1 MLPEDFSRSF
11 RSVSIRATDESS
23 RFCSERHSPRTN
35 THVNPTQHTQN
46 QRSRRTV
53 GRRRFLGLT
62 AAGALAGVASRRGRA
77 QSTRTI
83 ELGGRVA
90 GWQGRAPDA
99 IAGEENPTLELEAG
113 VDYRITWTNLDGFGH
128 NIALLDGNGEVLKR
142 TNVMSEQGATQTI
155 EFTARE
161 EMAEYICEPHRASMR
176 GSVSFGAD
184 TPTTSATMTQ
194 GSVVPTGP
202 TVGLERVVGGF
213 QVPTDMA
220 LLPGENR
227 RVVVDLPGIAYLN
240 EGKELRDEPFLDL
253 RDQLAELVGERGF
266 LGLAPHPNYTENRRF
281 YVRYSAPLAD
291 EAPDEFSHTE
301 VLSEF
306 EANTAGTS
314 ARPDSERVLL
324 EVHEPRKVHNGG
336 AVAFGP
342 DGYLYTSYGDGGG
355 PRDTGPGH
363 ASDWYDRNR
372 GGNGQDVTENL
383 LGSIL
388 RLDIDSREGDK
399 PYGIPAD
406 NPLVGKAGLDEHYA
420 WGFRN
425 PWRMGFSNDTLYA
438 ADVGQ
443 NRYEEIDRVVKGGN
457 YGWNVREGTHC
468 YGTESL
474 SDMPENCPDSTP
486 PDVRG
491 GEPLRKPVIEY
502 PHARNGE
509 TIGISVI
516 GGYLYDGSID
526 ALDGKFVF
534 GDYSKEGEP
543 RGSLFAATPSQQ
555 GLWEFEELQVEGAEG
570 GAVEGYL
577 IAIARDEEGE
587 LFALTSAGDLGGSV
601 NRITATE
608 ATKTATA
615 ETPARATAN
624 TTTTRATTMARTRT
638 DAATTGEDA
647 TETTVTAGAETTS
660 GATTATESTANES
673 GTMNRTETS
682 ADGAGFGVLAALA
695 GVGGLAVRRLR
706 R

>member
-1 MLPEDFSRSF
+1 M
-11 RSVSIRATDESS
+11 
-23 RFCSERHSPRTN
+23 
-35 THVNPTQHTQN
+35 NPIQHTQN
-46 QRSRRTV
+46 RRRRRAV

-62 AAGALAGVASRRGRA
+62 AAGALAGVASGRGRA
-77 QSTRTI
+77 QDTRTI
-83 ELGGRVA
+83 ELGGKIA
-90 GWQGRAPDA
+90 GWQGRSPEA

-113 VDYRITWTNLDGFGH
+113 VDYQITWTNLDGMGH
-128 NIALLDGNGEVLKR
+128 NIALLDKNGEVLKR
-142 TNVMSEQGATQTI
+142 TSVMSEQGATQTI
-155 EFTARE
+155 AFTARE
-161 EMAEYICEPHRASMR
+161 AMAEYICEPHRASMR
-176 GSVSFGAD
+176 GAVSFGAD
-184 TPTTSATMTQ
+184 TPAANATTDTTTENA
-194 GSVVPTGP
+194 VPTGP

-220 LLPGENR
+220 LLPGDNR
-227 RVVVDLPGIAYLN
+227 RLVVDLPGIVYLN
-240 EGKELRDEPFLDL
+240 EGDELREEPFLDL
-253 RDQLAELVGERGF
+253 RDRLAELVGERGL
-266 LGLAPHPNYTENRRF
+266 LGLAPHPNFAQNRRF

-291 EAPDEFSHTE
+291 DAPEEFSHTE
-301 VLSEF
+301 VLAEF
-306 EANTAGTS
+306 EANADRTS

-363 ASDWYDRNR
+363 ASDWYEENR
-372 GGNGQDVTENL
+372 GGNGQDVTDNL

-388 RLDIDSREGDK
+388 RLDVDSREGNK
-399 PYGIPAD
+399 PYRIPDD

-425 PWRMGFSNDTLYA
+425 PWRMGFSNGTLYA

-474 SDMPENCPDSTP
+474 SDMPETCPTATP

-608 ATKTATA
+608 TTKTATA
-615 ETPARATAN
+615 ETSARATAN
-624 TTTTRATTMARTRT
+624 TTVTQTTTMARTRT
-638 DAATTGEDA
+638 DAATTGEGT
-647 TETTVTAGAETTS
+647 TETTVTAGTETTS
-660 GATTATESTANES
+660 GAATATEPTANES
-673 GTMNRTETS
+673 GTTNRTETS
-682 ADGAGFGVLAALA
+682 ADGAGFGVFAALA
-695 GVGGLAVRRLR
+695 GIGGLAVRRLGR
-706 R
+706 

>member
-1 MLPEDFSRSF
+1 
-11 RSVSIRATDESS
+11 
-23 RFCSERHSPRTN
+23 
-35 THVNPTQHTQN
+35 VNPIQHTQDRN
-46 QRSRRTV
+46 TPRTV

-62 AAGALAGVASRRGRA
+62 AAGALAGVASGRGRA

-99 IAGEENPTLELEAG
+99 IADETNPTLELEAG
-113 VDYRITWTNLDGFGH
+113 VDYRITWTNLDGMGH
-128 NIALLDGNGEVLKR
+128 NIALLDGNGNVLQR
-142 TNVMSEQGATQTI
+142 TDVMSEQGATQTI
-155 EFTARE
+155 AFTARE

-176 GSVSFGAD
+176 GTVSFGAD
-184 TPTTSATMTQ
+184 TPATSTTTTQ
-194 GSVVPTGP
+194 GNAVPTGP

-227 RVVVDLPGIAYLN
+227 RVVVDLHGIAHLN
-240 EGKELRDEPFLDL
+240 EGEELRDEPFLDL

-266 LGLAPHPNYTENRRF
+266 LGLAPHPNYAQNRRF

-291 EAPDEFSHTE
+291 DAPDGFSHTE
-301 VLSEF
+301 ILSEF
-306 EANTAGTS
+306 EANEDGTS

-342 DGYLYTSYGDGGG
+342 DGYLYTSYGDGGS
-355 PRDTGPGH
+355 PRDAGPGH
-363 ASDWYDRNR
+363 ASDWYERNR

-388 RLDIDSREGDK
+388 RIDVDSQERDK
-399 PYGIPAD
+399 PYGIPDD

-425 PWRMGFSNDTLYA
+425 PWRMGFSNGDLYV

-474 SDMPENCPDSTP
+474 SDMPETCPTATA

-491 GEPLRKPVIEY
+491 GEPLRGPVIEY

-516 GGYLYDGSID
+516 GGYLYDGAID

-534 GDYSKEGEP
+534 GDYSKEGGP
-543 RGSLFAATPSQQ
+543 RGSLFAATSTQQ
-555 GLWEFEELQVEGAEG
+555 GLWDIEQVQVEGAEG

-577 IAIARDEEGE
+577 IAIARDADGE
-587 LFALTSAGDLGGSV
+587 LFALTSAGELGGAV

-608 ATKTATA
+608 ATTATTA
-615 ETPARATAN
+615 TGTNTTANATATGANTTAN
-624 TTTTRATTMARTRT
+624 TTANATTTEATAAR
-638 DAATTGEDA
+638 
-647 TETTVTAGAETTS
+647 TETTAASETRTETTGATDTETPVEETTS
-660 GATTATESTANES
+660 ASTANES
-673 GTMNRTETS
+673 SGNETTTRG
-682 ADGAGFGVLAALA
+682 DGAGFGVFAALA
-695 GVGGLAVRRLR
+695 AVGGLAVRRLTR
-706 R
+706 RE

>member
-1 MLPEDFSRSF
+1 M
-11 RSVSIRATDESS
+11 
-23 RFCSERHSPRTN
+23 
-35 THVNPTQHTQN
+35 NPIQHTQDGH
-46 QRSRRTV
+46 STARTV

-62 AAGALAGVASRRGRA
+62 AAGALAGVATAGRGRA
-77 QSTRTI
+77 QSSRTI
-83 ELGGRVA
+83 ELGGKIA
-90 GWQGRAPDA
+90 GWQGRTPES
-99 IAGEENPTLELEAG
+99 IAGEENPTLALEAG
-113 VDYRITWTNLDGFGH
+113 VDYRITWTNLDGMGH
-128 NIALLDGNGEVLKR
+128 NIALIDENDDVLKR
-142 TNVMSEQGATQTI
+142 TEVMSEQGATQTI

-161 EMAEYICEPHRASMR
+161 EMAEYICEPHRSSMR
-176 GSVSFGAD
+176 GSVRFGSGS
-184 TPTTSATMTQ
+184 SATTDATTTEQ
-194 GSVVPTGP
+194 AVPTGP
-202 TVGLERVVGGF
+202 TIGLERLVGGF

-220 LLPGENR
+220 LLPGDDQ
-227 RVVVDLPGIAYLN
+227 RVVVDLYGVAQLN
-240 EGKELRDEPFLDL
+240 EGDQLRDEPFLDL
-253 RDQLAELVGERGF
+253 RDRLAEITGERGF
-266 LGLAPHPNYTENRRF
+266 LGLAPHPNYEQNRRF
-281 YVRYSAPLAD
+281 YVRYSAPPAD
-291 EAPDEFSHTE
+291 DAPDEFSHTE

-306 EANTAGTS
+306 EANEDGTS

-383 LGSIL
+383 RGSIL
-388 RLDIDSREGDK
+388 RLDVDSQNGEK
-399 PYGIPAD
+399 PYAIPDD
-406 NPLVGKAGLDEHYA
+406 NPLVGENGLDEQYA

-425 PWRMGFSNDTLYA
+425 PWRMSFNDGELYV

-474 SDMPENCPDSTP
+474 SDMPKNCPSRTP

-491 GEPLRKPVIEY
+491 GEPLRDPVIEY

-526 ALDGKFVF
+526 ALDGKYVF
-534 GDYSKEGEP
+534 GDYSTEGDP
-543 RGSLFAATPSQQ
+543 RSSLFAATPTED
-555 GLWEFEELQVEGAEG
+555 GLWDLERLQVEGAEG

-577 IAIARDEEGE
+577 IAIARDADGE
-587 LFALTSAGDLGGSV
+587 LFALTSAGELGGAV

-608 ATKTATA
+608 ATGTAT
-615 ETPARATAN
+615 TPDGTNATAN
-624 TTTTRATTMARTRT
+624 ATGSTTTALGT
-638 DAATTGEDA
+638 DATDTDA
-647 TETTVTAGAETTS
+647 NATAGVRSAAGNGTANGS
-660 GATTATESTANES
+660 GATDGS
-673 GTMNRTETS
+673 GNASGTETS
-682 ADGAGFGVLAALA
+682 GDGAGFGVLAALA
-695 GVGGLAVRRLR
+695 GIGGLAARRLR

>member
-1 MLPEDFSRSF
+1 
-11 RSVSIRATDESS
+11 V
-23 RFCSERHSPRTN
+23 N
-35 THVNPTQHTQN
+35 TLVNPIQHTQN
-46 QRSRRTV
+46 QRRRRTV

-62 AAGALAGVASRRGRA
+62 AAGALAGVASGRGRA

-83 ELGGRVA
+83 ELGAKVA

-99 IAGEENPTLELEAG
+99 IAGETNPTLELEAG
-113 VDYRITWTNLDGFGH
+113 VDYRITWTNLDGLGH

-161 EMAEYICEPHRASMR
+161 GMAEYICEPHRASMR
-176 GSVSFGAD
+176 GTVSFGAD
-184 TPTTSATMTQ
+184 TPATSATTTQ
-194 GSVVPTGP
+194 GSGVPTGP
-202 TVGLERVVGGF
+202 TIGLERVVGGF

-227 RVVVDLPGIAYLN
+227 RVVVDLHGIAYLN
-240 EGKELRDEPFLDL
+240 EGEELREEPFLDL

-291 EAPDEFSHTE
+291 DAPDEFSHTE

-342 DGYLYTSYGDGGG
+342 DGHLYTSYGDGGG

-388 RLDIDSREGDK
+388 RIDVDSREGDK
-399 PYGIPAD
+399 AYGIPDD
-406 NPLVGKAGLDEHYA
+406 NPLVGKEGLDEQFA

-425 PWRMGFSNDTLYA
+425 PWRMGFSNGELYT

-474 SDMPENCPDSTP
+474 SDMPENCPTATP

-534 GDYSKEGEP
+534 GDYSEEGGP
-543 RGSLFAATPSQQ
+543 RGSLFAATPSEQ
-555 GLWEFEELQVEGAEG
+555 GLWEFEHLQVAGAED

-577 IAIARDEEGE
+577 IALARGEDGE
-587 LFALTSAGDLGGSV
+587 LFALTSAGELGGSV

-608 ATKTATA
+608 STETATTA
-615 ETPARATAN
+615 TGTNTAATPATTGTTADATTTEATTVEQTRTETTAASETPAETTSAT
-624 TTTTRATTMARTRT
+624 
-638 DAATTGEDA
+638 D
-647 TETTVTAGAETTS
+647 TETTVETTAS
-660 GATTATESTANES
+660 ASTANES
-673 GTMNRTETS
+673 SGTNGTTTS
-682 ADGAGFGVLAALA
+682 GDGAGFGVLAALA
-695 GVGGLAVRRLR
+695 AVGGLAARRLTR
-706 R
+706 GE

>member
-1 MLPEDFSRSF
+1 
-11 RSVSIRATDESS
+11 
-23 RFCSERHSPRTN
+23 
-35 THVNPTQHTQN
+35 VNPIQHTQN
-46 QRSRRTV
+46 GHSTARIV

-62 AAGALAGVASRRGRA
+62 AAGALAGVATAGRGRA
-77 QSTRTI
+77 QSSRTI
-83 ELGGRVA
+83 ELGGKIA
-90 GWQGRAPDA
+90 GWQGRAPES
-99 IAGEENPTLELEAG
+99 IAGEENPTLALEAG
-113 VDYRITWTNLDGFGH
+113 VDYRITWTNLDGMGH
-128 NIALLDGNGEVLKR
+128 NIALIDENDEVLKR
-142 TNVMSEQGATQTI
+142 TEVMSEQGATQTI
-155 EFTARE
+155 AFTARE
-161 EMAEYICEPHRASMR
+161 EMAGYICEPHRSSMR
-176 GSVSFGAD
+176 GSVRFGSE
-184 TPTTSATMTQ
+184 PSATTDATTTEQ
-194 GSVVPTGP
+194 AVPTGP
-202 TVGLERVVGGF
+202 TIGLERLVGGF

-220 LLPGENR
+220 LLPGDDQ
-227 RVVVDLPGIAYLN
+227 RVIVDLYGIAHFN
-240 EGKELRDEPFLDL
+240 EGDRLRDEPFLDL
-253 RDQLAELVGERGF
+253 RDRLAEITGERGF
-266 LGLAPHPNYTENRRF
+266 LGLAPHPDYEQNRRF

-291 EAPDEFSHTE
+291 DAPDEFSHTE
-301 VLSEF
+301 ILSEF
-306 EANTAGTS
+306 EANEDGTS

-388 RLDIDSREGDK
+388 RIDVDSQNGEK
-399 PYGIPAD
+399 PYAIPDD
-406 NPLVGKAGLDEHYA
+406 NPLVGKKGLDEHFA

-425 PWRMGFSNDTLYA
+425 PWRMSFNDGELYV

-443 NRYEEIDRVVKGGN
+443 NRYEEIDHVVKGGN

-474 SDMPENCPDSTP
+474 SDMPKNCPSRTP

-491 GEPLRKPVIEY
+491 GEPLRDPVIEY

-543 RGSLFAATPSQQ
+543 RGSLFAATPSDE
-555 GLWEFEELQVEGAEG
+555 GLWEFERLRVDGAEG
-570 GAVEGYL
+570 GLVEGYL
-577 IAIARDEEGE
+577 IALARDAEGE
-587 LFALTSAGDLGGSV
+587 LFALISGGELGGAV

-608 ATKTATA
+608 ATKTATTPA
-615 ETPARATAN
+615 ETNTTAN
-624 TTTTRATTMARTRT
+624 ATGADSNST
-638 DAATTGEDA
+638 
-647 TETTVTAGAETTS
+647 GAETS
-660 GATTATESTANES
+660 ATGRTETATAGTEIAETEATDTDANATAGVRSAAGNGTANGSDGTNGS
-673 GTMNRTETS
+673 GDASGTETS
-682 ADGAGFGVLAALA
+682 ADGVGFGVLAALA
-695 GVGGLAVRRLR
+695 GIGGLAARRLR